1 MKKQLPI
8 KYLQAL
14 LMVILFSACSAISP
28 SPEPTEKPVES
39 EDIQAVVSAT
49 GVVTPAQWARLSL
62 STGGIVEELHVQEGE
77 LVREGQVLLRLTGQE
92 EVQAAISAA
101 NFELTSAQV
110 ALDDLSKNV
119 ETLQNQALE
128 SIAIYAQ
135 QVREA
140 QYQLDNFTI
149 PNNQNDLDP
158 FQAFDLMQQE
168 LDTARQAFES
178 NKYRPS
184 SDPTRQDL
192 KEKLDRAQSDYNAA
206 VRRLEYQ
213 IQVDVAKANLQKAR
227 ENYETWSQGPKPA
240 EVAVAQARL
249 ENAQATLASAE
260 SRLADLELLS
270 PFSGTIS
277 KVFIR
282 EGEWVS
288 PGSPVFLVADLEH
301 LRVETTDLNE
311 IDAARVKIQDQATIT
326 FDALPDVV
334 IEAVI
339 DQMAPMASEGSGV
352 NYTAIINLPNWP
364 DELRWGM
371 TAFVDIIVE

>member
-178 NKYRPS
+178 YKYRPS